1 MIGIMPEGFQFPWDD
16 IEVWIPFQ
24 HWPSFNLNRNNG
36 HEAAVGRIKPG
47 ISIEAAQTELKAIA
61 ARLAQQYRESNADRS
76 VDLVLVKETVVA
88 DIRSSL
94 FVLMGAVG
102 FVLLI
107 GVTM

>member
-1 MIGIMPEGFQFPWDD
+1 M
-16 IEVWIPFQ
+16 
-24 HWPSFNLNRNNG
+24 
-36 HEAAVGRIKPG
+36 GRIKPG

-76 VDLVLVKETVVA
+76 VDLVPMKETVVA
-88 DIRSSL
+88 DIRNSL

-107 GVTM
+107 ACTNVPTCCLYIRTG

>member
-1 MIGIMPEGFQFPWDD
+1 M
-16 IEVWIPFQ
+16 
-24 HWPSFNLNRNNG
+24 
-36 HEAAVGRIKPG
+36 GRIKPG

-107 GVTM
+107 ACDNVANLLLVYPDRLIYVTSMSAPSISPFSNRRLPR

>member
-1 MIGIMPEGFQFPWDD
+1 M
-16 IEVWIPFQ
+16 
-24 HWPSFNLNRNNG
+24 
-36 HEAAVGRIKPG
+36 GRIKPG

-76 VDLVLVKETVVA
+76 VDLVLMKETVVA
-88 DIRSSL
+88 DIRSSP

-107 GVTM
+107 ACDNVANLLLV